1 MLKTL
6 GGDRIHAGKKE
17 TVELQEYGR
26 STHDLSYVFR
36 TTASMGTVIPFA
48 CEVVLPGDE
57 FDVDIDIRVLT
68 NPTVGP
74 VFGSAKVGCDIF
86 TGDIRLYQ
94 GKLHNNLTGIGIKT
108 QDLKLPVVNLKPVWI
123 PDTSLDENIDLDN
136 AGGNPS
142 CILNYLGMRGSG
154 VVVSAS
160 QPDPMPNRS
169 FNAVPW
175 LMYWDTIKNYYS
187 NKQEKMA
194 YVIHTPPEDLVENVE
209 TITIN
214 SSTVP
219 QYPSTDAL
227 ILQADSII
235 IIESSSN
242 QPLNQIIFNTSRGQI
257 SAAEIGEV
265 IETTGAGDY
274 TIEFDVNRWGNRL
287 VTSWQYIDP
296 RALPAGQINVASFDL
311 SEIDN
316 MRESILANAQSA
328 NAWILNNSAG
338 TPDIALYP
346 WKYILDG
353 EGIANT
359 LQSKMFSQEGL
370 AVKTYMSDLFNN
382 WLDTDWLDGVG
393 GINELT
399 RVDTSEGYFEI
410 DTLNFADKLY
420 DLLNRIVV
428 AGNTYDDYLD
438 AAYTSKRYSRPEIPQ
453 YHGGLIKELVFQEV
467 VSNSES
473 TGDQGTQPLGSY
485 AGRGVL
491 SGKDKGGSVSFKVN
505 DIGYMMGL
513 VHVTPR
519 LDYGQGNRWDTHL
532 ETVADFHVA
541 GMDEIG
547 FQELVT
553 EQMAYWTTN
562 RIGGAWVT
570 QSAGKQPAWAN
581 YRTNVNRIFGNFAVA
596 NNQDFMVFARKY
608 RAIVEDDAV
617 RIDDLTTYIDPAM
630 YNNIFA
636 QTSLD
641 SQNLW
646 IQIAVNIKA
655 RRIMS
660 TRVIPN
666 L

>member
-6 GGDRIHAGKKE
+6 GGDRLHAGKKQQ
-17 TVELQEYGR
+17 VELQEYGR

-36 TTASMGTVIPFA
+36 TTASMGTIIPFA

-57 FDVDIDIRVLT
+57 FDVDIDVRVLT

-108 QDLKLPVVNLKPVWI
+108 QDLKLPIVDLKSVWI
-123 PDTSLDENIDLDN
+123 PDEALSEDIDLDN
-136 AGGNPS
+136 ASGNPS
-142 CILNYLGMRGSG
+142 CILNYLGMRGTG
-154 VVVSAS
+154 VVVSAIE
-160 QPDPMPNRS
+160 PDPKPSRS
-169 FNAVPW
+169 FNSVPW
-175 LMYWDTIKNYYS
+175 LMYWDTVKNYYA
-187 NKQEKMA
+187 NKQEKKA
-194 YVIHTPPEDLVENVE
+194 YVIHTPSEELVLNVDDIHIDGNILGQAPNNSQSRTATNG
-209 TITIN
+209 TIIAI
-214 SSTVP
+214 TV
-219 QYPSTDAL
+219 SGTM
-227 ILQADSII
+227 
-235 IIESSSN
+235 
-242 QPLNQIIFNTSRGQI
+242 PLNQVIFNTSRGQI
-257 SAAEIGEV
+257 SALEIGEV
-265 IETTGAGDY
+265 INDTGTVISLTYDFSRYGARD
-274 TIEFDVNRWGNRL
+274 IFN
-287 VTSWQYIDP
+287 WQFIDS
-296 RALPAGQINVASFDL
+296 RMLPAGQIKVQGFDL

-316 MRESILANAQSA
+316 MRESILAKSQSA
-328 NAWILNNSAG
+328 NAWKLNDSAG
-338 TPDIALYP
+338 APDEALYP
-346 WKYILDG
+346 WRYILEG
-353 EGIANT
+353 EGQANT

-370 AVKTYMSDLFNN
+370 AVKTYLSDLFNN
-382 WLDTDWLDGVG
+382 WLDTDWIDGVG

-410 DTLNFADKLY
+410 DTLNFAEKMY
-420 DLLNRIVV
+420 ELLNRIVV

-438 AAYTSKRYSRPEIPQ
+438 AAYTSKRYSRPEIPV

-467 VSNSES
+467 VSNAEA
-473 TGDQGTQPLGSY
+473 TGEGGTQPLGSY

-491 SGKDKGGSVSFKVN
+491 SGKDKGGSVSFKAN

-519 LDYGQGNRWDTHL
+519 IDYGQGNRWDTHL

-562 RIGGAWVT
+562 RISGNWVT

-581 YRTNVNRIFGNFAVA
+581 YRTNVNRIFGNFAIA

-608 RAIVEDDAV
+608 RAIVEDDQV